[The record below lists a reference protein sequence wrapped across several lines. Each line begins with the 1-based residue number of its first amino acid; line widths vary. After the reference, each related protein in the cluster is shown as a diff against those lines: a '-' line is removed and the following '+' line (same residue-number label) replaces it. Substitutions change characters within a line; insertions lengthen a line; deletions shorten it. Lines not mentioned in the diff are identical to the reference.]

1 MQVYVNCWYVDT
13 NSFHNTGVVFIVP
26 QFIHVLSQTDCY
38 FDFDGSWPRVVTQAC
53 SRFVALAKIYKTNE
67 KPYLS

>member
-26 QFIHVLSQTDCY
+26 QFIHVLSQT
-38 FDFDGSWPRVVTQAC
+38 
-53 SRFVALAKIYKTNE
+53 VANFTPFSLKENIE
-67 KPYLS
+67 I